1 METWME
7 TMNAETHTDWT
18 IWLSQQRRIVTNV
31 LIGFI
36 MFLGFIGIVISLGNY
51 LRTRTLSFN
60 MVYYV
65 LSYVLVLALFLLR
78 KIPDVWRSYGF
89 VLLLYTFGAFA
100 MYSGW
105 LAGGGRVFLLTTIVV
120 SSILLSPRASVY
132 FGVFV
137 FLTYVCFGILF
148 SRGLLVLGTLPDPTT
163 TSPVILEGVG
173 FAMNVIMVTGSL
185 WFFGKALMAADK
197 ANREAQEA
205 RELLAAQAEELEE
218 ANRLIAQQSKEALKF
233 SEEKFRNVVQQAT
246 DAIVLC
252 NEQGQITDWNHAAE
266 QITGIKASEAVENY
280 YWDIQMKMLPEERRS
295 QTTKKGLRSNMKK
308 VLKAGEAPWLN
319 RMLDVQIQHQDES
332 RRFIQQVAFPIRTA
346 KGFMLGSIIRDIT
359 IQKQIEI
366 EREMLIQE
374 LEDQNAEL
382 ERFTYTVSHDLKAP
396 LVTIRGFLG
405 YLEQDAKSGK
415 LERMQD
421 DIQRIERATDKM
433 HSLLKDLLEL
443 SRVGRLMNPPEE
455 IEFGTLVHEA
465 IDMTSGILDEKGVQV
480 EVAPDLPT
488 VRGDRQRLLEVVQN
502 LVDNAA
508 KFIGDKPNPRIEIGQ
523 RGDEDGIPVF
533 FVKDNGIGIAPE
545 HHEKV
550 FGLFNK
556 LNSQIEGT
564 GVGLALVKRII
575 EFHGGKIWIE
585 SELGKGSTFYF
596 TLPIE

>member
-1 METWME
+1 ME

-65 LSYVLVLALFLLR
+65 LSYGLVLTLFLLR

-89 VLLLYTFGAFA
+89 VLLLYTFGGFA

-120 SSILLSPRASVY
+120 SSILLSPRTSVY
-132 FGVFV
+132 FGIFV
-137 FLTYVCFGILF
+137 FLTYVCFGLLF
-148 SRGLLVLGTLPDPTT
+148 NRGLLVLGTLPDPTA

-173 FAMNVIMVTGSL
+173 FAMNVIMVTGSI

-205 RELLAAQAEELEE
+205 RALLAAQAEELEE

-266 QITGIKASEAVENY
+266 KITGIQASEAVENY

-295 QTTKKGLRSNMKK
+295 QSTRKGLRSSMKM
-308 VLKAGEAPWLN
+308 VLETGEAPWLN
-319 RMLDVQIQHQDES
+319 HMLDVQIQHQDKS
-332 RRFIQQVAFPIRTA
+332 KKYIQQVAFPIRTA
-346 KGFMLGSIIRDIT
+346 KGFTLGSIIRDIT
-359 IQKQIEI
+359 FQKQIEF
-366 EREMLIQE
+366 ERESLIRE
-374 LEDQNAEL
+374 LEAQNAEL

-405 YLEQDAKSGK
+405 YLEKDAKSGNLDRMK
-415 LERMQD
+415 VDIRRIENATDRMQ
-421 DIQRIERATDKM
+421 
-433 HSLLKDLLEL
+433 SLLKDLLDL
-443 SRVGRLMNPPEE
+443 SRIGRLMNTPEE
-455 IEFGTLVHEA
+455 INFELLVHEA
-465 IDMTSGILDEKGVQV
+465 IDITSGYLDEI
-480 EVAPDLPT
+480 EITIASDLPT
-488 VRGDRQRLLEVVQN
+488 IKGDRQRLLEVIQN
-502 LVDNAA
+502 LIDNAA
-508 KFIGDKPNPRIEIGQ
+508 KFMGDQANPQIEFGQ
-523 RGDEDGIPVF
+523 HGEENDMPVF
-533 FVKDNGIGIAPE
+533 YIRDNGIGIAPE

-556 LNSQIEGT
+556 LNKDIEGT

-575 EFHGGKIWIE
+575 DFHKGRIWIE
-585 SELGKGSTFYF
+585 SDLGKGSTFYF
-596 TLPIE
+596 TLPRT